1 MTKGN
6 TPHTLQYFQLNEIP
20 QKCVS
25 FLFNFLKKS
34 ANFNVIEN
42 NQEAILSNFHQ
53 TIFFIIKPNF
63 NHLKLVCLWNI
74 NKNKSKFV
82 YI

>member
-25 FLFNFLKKS
+25 FLFNFFKKRE
-34 ANFNVIEN
+34 NFNVIEN
-42 NQEAILSNFHQ
+42 NQEAILTNFDQ
-53 TIFFIIKPNF
+53 TFF
-63 NHLKLVCLWNI
+63 L
-74 NKNKSKFV
+74 
-82 YI
+82 